1 MDLELNNN
9 EGAREEIRGKRM
21 GPELDQN
28 ILCVLWNSQK
38 LKCLFNSVLSLF
50 PFKKLKHP

>member
-28 ILCVLWNSQK
+28 ILCVL
-38 LKCLFNSVLSLF
+38 
-50 PFKKLKHP
+50 